1 MSSRSGILEPNKNIN
16 KYKNRRTNMETTQ
29 HGIPVIEFYT
39 WSKTNG
45 HTSSRLYITL
55 NANGGFVLGGQF
67 LNDVDCD
74 ALNIV
79 TRVKVTKSKIK
90 ELGTIAK
97 RGY

>member
-1 MSSRSGILEPNKNIN
+1 
-16 KYKNRRTNMETTQ
+16 MEQNT

-55 NANGGFVLGGQF
+55 NVNGGFVVGGQLVEEDF
-67 LNDVDCD
+67 AGSVP
-74 ALNIV
+74 LNIV
-79 TRVKVTKSKIK
+79 TRVKVTKAKMK
-90 ELGTIAK
+90 ELKVIAK